1 MERVDNDDGIGG
13 DSARSLSSVVEG
25 KTRTMAKK
33 IIITVILA
41 TLWCVLLTFKMM
53 NKLPLTLWTTIEIA
67 ETSTILPSTIA
78 DRSIVGMNQSVLS
91 RRSLEAPGTA
101 KLPPSPETP
110 GSIRDATVADVAT
123 QKNKTKGK
131 VGKKERISV
140 VTDYDCLRAR
150 NDTVPLSLYR
160 NLPRPYLNL
169 AFPKMGTSSLHYFF
183 KCGGLISGHFRCPKG
198 LCADCIKRSVEAGQ
212 PPLSQCGKLDV
223 YAQMDDG
230 KYFPQIELLD
240 TLSLGYPNATF
251 FLIFRSMEKWY
262 HSITHWPPRKNG
274 PHISDRFKMFN
285 ITGAPT
291 SNGRRVS
298 HHNKKEMKEFSD
310 WYCNHV
316 KRVRKIVHNSSHT
329 LVEIDLED
337 PATGR
342 LMADMFGI
350 NKKCWGH
357 NNVNVD
363 IHSELNRSEVRVS

>member
-1 MERVDNDDGIGG
+1 MTMALAGHSGN
-13 DSARSLSSVVEG
+13 SARSLSSVVEG

-33 IIITVILA
+33 LIITVILA
-41 TLWCVLLTFKMM
+41 TLWCDLLTFKMM
-53 NKLPLTLWTTIEIA
+53 NKLPLTLWTTIEIG

-91 RRSLEAPGTA
+91 RQSLEVPGMA

-110 GSIRDATVADVAT
+110 RSIRDANVADVAT

-140 VTDYDCLRAR
+140 VTDYDCLQAR
-150 NDTVPLSLYR
+150 NDTVPLALYR

-169 AFPKMGTSSLHYFF
+169 AFPKMGTSAPHYFF

-212 PPLSQCGKLDV
+212 PPLSQGGEVDV

-230 KYFPQIELLD
+230 KVFPTIKLLYA
-240 TLSLGYPNATF
+240 LSLGYPNATF
-251 FLIFRSMEKWY
+251 FLIFCSIKKWY

-285 ITGAPT
+285 ITGALT

-298 HHNKKEMKEFSD
+298 HHKKKEMKEFSD

-329 LVEIDLED
+329 LVEIDREY

-342 LMADMFGI
+342 LMADLFGI
-350 NKKCWGH
+350 DEKC
-357 NNVNVD
+357 
-363 IHSELNRSEVRVS
+363 